1 MRWHEFLTRWKL
13 CVVFPLCLCVSVVN
27 AFPSRAD
34 WPTARGNPQRTGCVD
49 NQPGPATP
57 NVLWVHKS
65 QDHFI
70 ASPVPAGDRLYVAG
84 IGGFNT
90 PSLLALPIEPKGMPA
105 PIWTRSAFGLP
116 VVSSPAVADG
126 SLVFGSGMH
135 QDSAGALYCFRQDG
149 SQL

>member
-1 MRWHEFLTRWKL
+1 MRLHEFLNTRWKL
-13 CVVFPLCLCVSVVN
+13 CVVFPLCLCASVIS
-27 AFPSRAD
+27 AFSTRAD

-57 NVLWVHKS
+57 NVLWVYKA

-90 PSLLALPIEPKGMPA
+90 PTLLALPVEPKGNPT
-105 PIWTRSAFGLP
+105 PLWSRSRPLLGLP
-116 VVSSPAVADG
+116 IVSSPVVADG
-126 SLVFGSGMH
+126 K
-135 QDSAGALYCFRQDG
+135 
-149 SQL
+149 